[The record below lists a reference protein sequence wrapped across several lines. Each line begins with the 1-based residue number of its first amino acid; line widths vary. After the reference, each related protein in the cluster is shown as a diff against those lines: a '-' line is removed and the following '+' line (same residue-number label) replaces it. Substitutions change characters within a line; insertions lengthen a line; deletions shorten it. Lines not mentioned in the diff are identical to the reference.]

1 MEVLIWAQ
9 GTVESSRSKRS
20 QRGHHVRMRDVCG
33 AGVVRGQRDC
43 HVRMKDVWEGV
54 GVVRGHDRADLGS
67 PPPHPTQLSWI
78 TSLTHFF
85 VAQRVQRRVGHAGK
99 L

>member
-9 GTVESSRSKRS
+9 GTVEFSRSKGS
-20 QRGHHVRMRDVCG
+20 ERGHHVRIR
-33 AGVVRGQRDC
+33 
-43 HVRMKDVWEGV
+43 DVWEGV
-54 GVVRGHDRADLGS
+54 GVVRGYDRAEPGS
-67 PPPHPTQLSWI
+67 PPPHPTQLLWI

-99 L
+99 F